1 MIRYLA
7 VGLGLA
13 ALLLLWR
20 VDHLAQELNASEKA
34 ASQYQRSTESLRA
47 TIRTTRQLLLD
58 NAELDKK
65 HTQELKDA
73 QDQNQRLRADVT
85 AARQRLLIRA
95 TCSGVRA
102 DAPTATGG
110 VADAGT
116 AELAADARQDYF
128 TLRDQLALTRQQVLG
143 LQDYITH
150 TCLIGQTT
158 GAVHE

>member
-13 ALLLLWR
+13 VLLLLWR
-20 VDHLAQELNASEKA
+20 VDHLAQELNASEDS

-47 TIRTTRQLLLD
+47 TIRTTRELLLE
-58 NAELDKK
+58 NAERDKK

-73 QDQNQRLRADVT
+73 QDQNQRLRADV
-85 AARQRLLIRA
+85 ADARQRLL
-95 TCSGVRA
+95 VRA
-102 DAPTATGG
+102 RCPAVPADTAPVGL
-110 VADAGT
+110 ADAGA
-116 AELAADARQDYF
+116 AELDPDARQDYF

-150 TCLIGQTT
+150 TCLIGQNT
-158 GAVHE
+158 GVTDE

>member
-1 MIRYLA
+1 MIRYLIA
-7 VGLGLA
+7 GLV
-13 ALLLLWR
+13 ALICLLLWR
-20 VDHLAQELNASEKA
+20 VDHLGQQLTA
-34 ASQYQRSTESLRA
+34 AEDTAGQYQRSTESLRA

-58 NAELDKK
+58 NAERDKK

-102 DAPTATGG
+102 DAATAAGG

-128 TLRDQLALTRQQVLG
+128 TLRDQIALTRQQVLG

-158 GAVHE
+158 GATDE

>member
-73 QDQNQRLRADVT
+73 QDQNQRLRADVA

-128 TLRDQLALTRQQVLG
+128 TLRDQIALTRQQVLG
-143 LQDYITH
+143 LQDYITN

>member
-128 TLRDQLALTRQQVLG
+128 TLRDQIALTRQQVLG
-143 LQDYITH
+143 LQDYITN

-158 GAVHE
+158 GATHE

>member
-1 MIRYLA
+1 MIRYLIA
-7 VGLGLA
+7 GLV
-13 ALLLLWR
+13 ALICLLLWR
-20 VDHLAQELNASEKA
+20 VDHLAQELTAAEDT
-34 ASQYQRSTESLRA
+34 ASQYQHSAESLRA

-58 NAELDKK
+58 NAERDKK

-102 DAPTATGG
+102 DTATAPGG
-110 VADAGT
+110 LADAGT

-128 TLRDQLALTRQQVLG
+128 TLRDQIALTRQQVLG
-143 LQDYITH
+143 LQDYITN

-158 GAVHE
+158 GAAHE

>member
-1 MIRYLA
+1 MIRYLIA
-7 VGLGLA
+7 GLV
-13 ALLLLWR
+13 ALICLLLWR
-20 VDHLAQELNASEKA
+20 VDHLAQELTA
-34 ASQYQRSTESLRA
+34 AEDTAEQYQRSTESLRA
-47 TIRTTRQLLLD
+47 TIRTTRELLLD
-58 NAELDKK
+58 NAERDKK
-65 HTQELKDA
+65 HTQELKNA

-143 LQDYITH
+143 LQDYITN

-158 GAVHE
+158 GAAHE

>member
-7 VGLGLA
+7 IGLGLA
-13 ALLLLWR
+13 VLLLLWR

-34 ASQYQRSTESLRA
+34 ASQYQRSAESLRA
-47 TIRTTRQLLLD
+47 TIRTTRELLLD
-58 NAELDKK
+58 NAERDKK
-65 HTQELKDA
+65 HTQELKNA
-73 QDQNQRLRADVT
+73 QDQNQRLRADV
-85 AARQRLLIRA
+85 ADARQRLLIRA

-102 DAPTATGG
+102 DAPTAAGS

-116 AELAADARQDYF
+116 AELDPDARQDYF

-150 TCLIGQTT
+150 TCLIGQNT
-158 GAVHE
+158 GVTDE